1 MNALHFLKL
10 IYRNLIWVVL
20 IPIICAFVVF
30 YLTKNEKKEYTSNT
44 TLYTGIASGYSIT
57 STEDQRIDYFAI
69 NNAFDNLLASAKSRE
84 TLEEVVLRLL
94 AEHLALSK
102 PNTDILGFDGFDNL
116 QKLAGQSL
124 INKAHE
130 LKDTS
135 KIYAYINDVYHSK
148 VNNIIEKLINSPQSF
163 YNINALKSDLIVT
176 RINSSDLIQV
186 AYTCSDPAVCQRI
199 LQLHSDIFNRNYR
212 RIKSDQ
218 TFSAVKYFENKLAEV
233 RSKLR
238 TSEEELKNFG
248 KRNKIINYYEQT
260 RYIAESKEGLSKDIY
275 EIKVEQNA
283 SKNALSLVEKK
294 LNNREKQ
301 IANSSNMVSL
311 RQKIS
316 SINAQLEKA
325 KIYGKNDKVKE
336 LLEESQKLEDS
347 IRFETNRYINL
358 NYTLETVPRQ
368 NLIQEWVNNAINYD
382 KSTAGL
388 DVLNNQKQEY
398 LDEIDEFAPLGS
410 TLKRLD
416 RQIDINEK
424 EFLSI
429 LHGLNLARLRQSNIS
444 LNSNIVVQD
453 KPFFPLEPLPSTRKL
468 LIIVAFMVSFLLTVS
483 VIIGRDVLDS
493 SIKTPTRAQKIIG
506 LPLVGISTIKKN
518 IEPLEGYQKKLKN
531 ILTEQFIG
539 TLLKY
544 LLENQDKQQV
554 QIGLFSFK
562 DNLLNY
568 EDIDL
573 LHYDLVQLYPKLKWV
588 IPQQLANSLF
598 KTIDKDFFE
607 IYTPRISDLN
617 CLNAEKLVNKN
628 LSDRDLIIHIT
639 PNLITNGLPIHISR
653 NSSVN
658 ILVFSANDTWMKVH
672 ETMLQKLNETL
683 FNVPLLTWLIDTHE
697 SNIDTIIGEI
707 PKKRSWLRQKIRK
720 IISLNLH

>member
-30 YLTKNEKKEYTSNT
+30 HLTKNEKKQYTSNT

-102 PNTDILGFDGFDNL
+102 PNTDILGFDGFENL

-316 SINAQLEKA
+316 AINAQLEKA
-325 KIYGKNDKVKE
+325 KIFGNNEKVKE
-336 LLEESQKLEDS
+336 LLNESKKLEDS
-347 IRFETNRYINL
+347 IRFETTRYINL
-358 NYTLETVPRQ
+358 NYTLETVPRE